1 VAKMTK
7 LIMKFLIFFLGIF
20 IGLLLREFTFIDEG
34 LMPLIYQNQMLVAL
48 AVVSIIGLVLVVI
61 TKD

>member
-1 VAKMTK
+1 MTK